1 MSTLNSDTTRP
12 PQTVAMP
19 GRVTRALLRL
29 MMRPARVAAV
39 ETLSPR
45 FRLIDLE
52 GEGLKS
58 VAWLPGQK
66 VQVAIGSGLS
76 SRTYTPM
83 SWDADAGRTR
93 LLAFLQGDGPGSRWA
108 GNLVE
113 GEGCQFLGPRRSLD
127 LSGADG
133 SVVLFGDE
141 TSFALA
147 TAMQG
152 SSPAAEIVF
161 EVSDAAESRAVLMA
175 IGLGRATV
183 IERRDGDAH
192 LAAIG
197 ADLSRHVG
205 RGARFVLTGKAQS
218 IQRVSQALKKSG
230 MASSS
235 VKAKAYWSP
244 GKTGLD

>member
-1 MSTLNSDTTRP
+1 MRTLNADTTP
-12 PQTVAMP
+12 PQRPAATA
-19 GRVTRALLRL
+19 GRVTRALLRW

-52 GEGLKS
+52 GEGLKN

-93 LLAFLQGDGPGSRWA
+93 LLVFLHGDGPGSRWA
-108 GNLVE
+108 GSLLE

-127 LSGADG
+127 LSGADRP
-133 SVVLFGDE
+133 VVLFGDE
-141 TSFALA
+141 TSFGLAAAL
-147 TAMQG
+147 QG
-152 SSPAAEIVF
+152 GPAAVESVF
-161 EVSDAAESRAVLMA
+161 EVSDDAESRAALTA

-192 LAAIG
+192 LAEIG
-197 ADLSRHVG
+197 ADLSRHVA
-205 RGARFVLTGKAQS
+205 RGACFVLTGKAQS
-218 IQRVSQALKKSG
+218 IQNVSQALKKSG
-230 MASSS
+230 MESSS
-235 VKAKAYWSP
+235 VRSKAYWSP

>member
-1 MSTLNSDTTRP
+1 MNKLNANKTPS
-12 PQTVAMP
+12 PQPTATQ
-19 GRVTRALLRL
+19 GRVTRALLGW
-29 MMRPARVAAV
+29 MMRSARVAAV
-39 ETLSPR
+39 ETLSPH

-66 VQVAIGSGLS
+66 IQVAIGSGLS

-93 LLAFLQGDGPGSRWA
+93 LLAFLHGNGPGSRWA
-108 GNLVE
+108 GNLAE

-133 SVVLFGDE
+133 PVFLFGDE
-141 TSFALA
+141 TSFGLAAAL
-147 TAMQG
+147 QG
-152 SSPAAEIVF
+152 GPTAAEMVF
-161 EVSDAAESRAVLMA
+161 EVSDAAESRDALTA

-183 IERRDGDAH
+183 IARRDGDAH

-197 ADLSRHVG
+197 ADLSRHVA

-218 IQRVSQALKKSG
+218 IQNVSQALKKSG
-230 MASSS
+230 MASSN
-235 VKAKAYWSP
+235 VKSKAYWAP